1 MTSCGRLPPGFLWSL
16 LDGSSPVREFELSN
30 VIPRERKLLF
40 TPEILQDPYPAY
52 ARLHA
57 EGPLHYLEVGANGAA
72 AWSIFSHAECSAI
85 AKDPR
90 LSAKRAHKLILPL
103 PFERQPKFKEL
114 AHLFSLWMIFMDA
127 PEHTRLRK
135 LLNKGFAP
143 GVIEALRPQVEAI
156 VDRMLGSLRP
166 GSEIELI
173 SEFAN
178 PLPVRIILE
187 LLGIPQELND
197 MLVDLSRAVA
207 GFRGTPT
214 PTVEQAQAGQ
224 AGLIRLNEFFRE
236 TVAERRRNKGKDLI
250 SLLIDIEEQGEVLT
264 EDEVFAQCTA
274 LLFAGH
280 ETTRNL
286 IGNGMYTLLRNPDQ
300 ATELRDHPEIIRSA
314 VEELL
319 RYESPV
325 QFTSRVLKEDME
337 ICGQRIPRNWSI
349 LCMLGAANRDP
360 KQFDDP
366 DRLNLKRLKNEH
378 LAFSAGPHF
387 CIGNQLA
394 RMEGQVALLNLVRR
408 FPQMRLTG
416 PRPEWTPTF
425 GFRGLK
431 ALRVTL

>member
-1 MTSCGRLPPGFLWSL
+1 
-16 LDGSSPVREFELSN
+16 VAN
-30 VIPRERKLLF
+30 VIPNEKKLLF
-40 TPEILQDPYPAY
+40 TPEILQDPYPTY

-57 EGPLHYLEVGANGAA
+57 EGPLHYLDVGGNGAA

-103 PFERQPKFKEL
+103 PFERQPEFKEL

-143 GVIEALRPQVEAI
+143 NVIEALRPQVEAI
-156 VDRMLGSLRP
+156 VDRMLSPLRQGSQ
-166 GSEIELI
+166 IELL

-187 LLGIPQELND
+187 LLGIPQELNE
-197 MLVDLSRAVA
+197 MLVELSRAVA
-207 GFRGTPT
+207 SFRGTPT
-214 PTVEQAQAGQ
+214 PTVEQAQVAQ
-224 AGLIRLNEFFRE
+224 AGLIQLNEFFRK
-236 TVAERRRNKGKDLI
+236 TVAERRRNKGNDLI

-264 EDEVFAQCTA
+264 EEEVFAQCTA

-286 IGNGMYTLLRNPDQ
+286 IGNGMYTLLK
-300 ATELRDHPEIIRSA
+300 HPEETNDLRERPELIRSA

-337 ICGQRIPRNWSI
+337 ICGQRIPKNWSI

-360 KQFDDP
+360 KQFEEP
-366 DRLNLKRLKNEH
+366 NRLNLKRLKNEH

-394 RMEGQVALLNLVRR
+394 RMEGQVALLNLVQR
-408 FPQMRLTG
+408 FPKMTPSG
-416 PRPEWTPTF
+416 PRPQWAPTF

-431 ALRVTL
+431 ALPVTL

>member
-1 MTSCGRLPPGFLWSL
+1 MP
-16 LDGSSPVREFELSN
+16 N
-30 VIPRERKLLF
+30 VIPQERKLLF
-40 TPEILQDPYPAY
+40 TPEILQDPYPTY

-57 EGPLHYLEVGANGAA
+57 EGPLHYLDVGGNGAA
-72 AWSIFSHAECSAI
+72 VWSIFGHAECSAI

-90 LSAKRAHKLILPL
+90 LSAKRAHKLVLPL
-103 PFERQPKFKEL
+103 PLERQSEFKEL

-156 VDRMLGSLRP
+156 VDRMLSQLRP
-166 GSEIELI
+166 GSETELAG
-173 SEFAN
+173 EFAN

-214 PTVEQAQAGQ
+214 PTVEQAQVGQ
-224 AGLIRLNEFFRE
+224 AALVRLNEFFR
-236 TVAERRRNKGKDLI
+236 TAVAERRRNKGNDLI

-264 EDEVFAQCTA
+264 EDELFAQCTA

-300 ATELRDHPEIIRSA
+300 MAELRDHPEIIRSA

-337 ICGQRIPRNWSI
+337 ICGRRIPRNWSI

-360 KQFDDP
+360 KQFDNP
-366 DRLNLKRLKNEH
+366 DRLNLKRTKNEH

-394 RMEGQVALLNLVRR
+394 RMEGQVALMKLVQR

-416 PRPEWTPTF
+416 PRPEWAPTF